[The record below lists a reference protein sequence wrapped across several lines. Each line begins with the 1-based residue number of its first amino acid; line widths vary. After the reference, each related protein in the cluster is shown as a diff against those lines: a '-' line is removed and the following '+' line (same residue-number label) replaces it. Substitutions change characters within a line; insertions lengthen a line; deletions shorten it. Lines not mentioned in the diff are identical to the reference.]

1 VEVLQ
6 QGNWDPNYL
15 AVKSKIPKIREGTY
29 MPKSLKIV
37 IPMAGFGTRLRPQTW
52 SRPKQLMSLA
62 GKTVL
67 EHVLHQFE
75 TLPKNLEIEYVFIVG
90 YLGEKVEA
98 FMNENYPELKVRYVV
113 QDEMRGQS
121 HAIYLAKDYL
131 KGPMLM
137 VFADTLIET
146 NLSMLGEDDIDAIA
160 WVKPVPDPRR
170 FGVTEIGSDGLVKR
184 LIEKPKE
191 MHNNLA
197 IVGFYY
203 FKKSADLVAAIE
215 TQIDQEVQLKGE
227 FFLADAV
234 NIMLQRGTQM
244 RTQRVDIW
252 LDAGTPEAVL
262 ETNHYLLENGHDNT
276 VEAGQRLG
284 VTLVPPSFVHPE
296 ADVQNSVIGPYTS
309 IGAGCKVQDTIITDS
324 ILEDGSQVTN
334 VILENSLIGQNA
346 MVNGCPNSLNVGD
359 NSAINFDGKC
369 R

>member
-1 VEVLQ
+1 M
-6 QGNWDPNYL
+6 
-15 AVKSKIPKIREGTY
+15 SS
-29 MPKSLKIV
+29 SLKIV
-37 IPMAGFGTRLRPQTW
+37 IPMAGYGTRLRPHTW

-67 EHVLHQFE
+67 EHVLDQFKS
-75 TLPKNLEIEYVFIVG
+75 LPDGLDVEFIFIVG
-90 YLGEKVEA
+90 YLGDKVEA
-98 FMNENYPELKVRYVV
+98 FMKKNYPNLKVRYII
-113 QDEMRGQS
+113 QSEMRGQS

-146 NLSMLGEDDIDAIA
+146 DLSILGTSQIDAIA

-170 FGVTEIGSDGLVKR
+170 FGVTEIGGDGLVKR

-197 IVGFYY
+197 VVGFYY
-203 FKKSADLVAAIE
+203 FRRSEDLIAAIE
-215 TQIDQEVQLKGE
+215 TQMEQDVLLKGE

-262 ETNHYLLENGHDNT
+262 ETNHYLLDNGRGNT
-276 VEAGQRLG
+276 AEASQHPG
-284 VTLVPPSFVHPE
+284 VTLVPPSFIHPD

-309 IGAGCKVQDTIITDS
+309 IGAGCVVKDTIIVES
-324 ILEDGSQVTN
+324 ILEDGAQVSN

-346 MVNGCPNSLNVGD
+346 AVNGCPNSLNVGD
-359 NSAINFDGKC
+359 NSSVNFDGRC